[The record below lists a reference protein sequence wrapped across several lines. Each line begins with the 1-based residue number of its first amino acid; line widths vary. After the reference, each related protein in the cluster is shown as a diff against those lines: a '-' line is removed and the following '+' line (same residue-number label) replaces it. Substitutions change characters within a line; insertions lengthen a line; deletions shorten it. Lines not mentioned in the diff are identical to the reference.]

1 MMKVGLYFGSF
12 NPVHNGHITVAK
24 YMHSHYPIDEIWY
37 VLSPQ
42 NPLKKAED
50 LLDEASRLK
59 LLEVAIQPYSF
70 MKIST
75 IEFEMPKPSYTYLT
89 MRELKKRYPD
99 TFFYIIMGN
108 DVMLSIDLWKNY
120 QEILDENVIYLY
132 PRNDIELLII
142 SKNIIQTDAP
152 SVMISSSDIRNKIKL
167 GESIQDLLPD
177 EVYEIIE
184 SEKFYQ

>member
-1 MMKVGLYFGSF
+1 MLKVGLYFGSF

-24 YMHSHYPIDEIWY
+24 YMHLHYPIDEIWY

-70 MKIST
+70 MKTST

-89 MRELKKRYPD
+89 MRELKKRHPD

-152 SVMISSSDIRNKIKL
+152 SVMISSSDIRKKIKS

-177 EVYEIIE
+177 EVCKIIE